1 MIAFLIKVVAAYM
14 VGSVMGSLIVGRL
27 YGGVDVR
34 REGSGNAGA
43 TNALRTHGGLF
54 AFWVMLIDVGKG
66 LLAVTVIAGAALP
79 GLAAGDWSAWLPVAC
94 GAAAVVGHVWPL
106 WFGFRGGKG
115 AATLVAV
122 VAVLEPLALIPVL
135 GTWIVVLVLTGYVGL
150 ATILAATAAAV
161 FGIVVAN
168 GDPANPFFVFATVM
182 ALFTA
187 YTHRSNIRRML
198 DGTEHRFE
206 KARIFHR
213 S

>member
-1 MIAFLIKVVAAYM
+1 MIAFLIKVAASYL
-14 VGSVMGSLIVGRL
+14 VGSIMGSLLVGRL

-34 REGSGNAGA
+34 EEGSGNAGA

-66 LLAVTVIAGAALP
+66 LLAVTVIAGLALP
-79 GLAAGDWSAWLPVAC
+79 GLDAGQWSPWLAVAC
-94 GAAAVVGHVWPL
+94 GAAAVVGHVWPV

-135 GTWIVVLVLTGYVGL
+135 GTWAVVLILTGYVGL
-150 ATILAATAAAV
+150 ATILGAAAAAV
-161 FGIVVAN
+161 YAVIVAG
-168 GDPANPFFVFATVM
+168 GDPANPFFVFALVM
-182 ALFTA
+182 ALFIA

-206 KARIFHR
+206 KARLFR
-213 S
+213 RT